1 MRDVPTA
8 DLLATIEVAKRLG
21 LERSTLSRWV
31 KEGRIT
37 PAMRLPGAT
46 GAFLF
51 HPSEVE
57 RVRLAENLAAAEPT
71 EAEAS

>member
-1 MRDVPTA
+1 MPTA
-8 DLLATIEVAKRLG
+8 ELMPTVEVARSLG

-37 PAMRLPGAT
+37 PAMRLPGRT

-51 HPSEVE
+51 HPAEVE
-57 RVRLAENLAAAEPT
+57 RVRLAENLKPATA
-71 EAEAS
+71 

>member
-1 MRDVPTA
+1 MPDMPTA
-8 DLLATIEVAKRLG
+8 DLLATVEVARRLG

-31 KEGRIT
+31 KEGRIV

-57 RVRLAENLAAAEPT
+57 RVRLAEGLAAST
-71 EAEAS
+71 EATA

>member
-1 MRDVPTA
+1 MPA
-8 DLLATIEVAKRLG
+8 DELLATIEVAQSLR

-37 PAMRLPGAT
+37 PAMRLPGVN

-51 HPSEVE
+51 HPAEVE
-57 RVRLAENLAAAEPT
+57 RVRLAENRPPAPEKATA
-71 EAEAS
+71 